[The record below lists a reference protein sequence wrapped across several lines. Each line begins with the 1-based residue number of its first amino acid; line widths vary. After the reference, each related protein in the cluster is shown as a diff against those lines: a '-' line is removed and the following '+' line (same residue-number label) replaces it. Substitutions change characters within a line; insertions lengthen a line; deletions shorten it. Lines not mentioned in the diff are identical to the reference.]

1 MNPKDRIEQLQK
13 ELTHAQ
19 YLYYVKDNPTMSD
32 FEYDQKYRELV
43 DLETAHPEYIVPSS
57 PTQRVGIK
65 VDGPFEKVVMVD
77 LCSVYPMCLVR
88 MKCVLLTNG

>member
-43 DLETAHPEYIVPSS
+43 DLE
-57 PTQRVGIK
+57 
-65 VDGPFEKVVMVD
+65 
-77 LCSVYPMCLVR
+77 
-88 MKCVLLTNG
+88 NGAS